1 MQKEMDK
8 NERRR
13 LNKLIEQ
20 GEHDDRKEKSDLS
33 FNQFYMQT
41 SKMKFDNKVKDKI
54 EEKKIQNYVG
64 APFQTNQ
71 EFL

>member
-1 MQKEMDK
+1 MDK

-20 GEHDDRKEKSDLS
+20 GEHDDRKQQSDLS

-41 SKMKFDNKVKDKI
+41 SKMKFDNRVKDKI

-64 APFQTNQ
+64 KPFQSNQ